1 MTLRTPTLAFI
12 LTLPASL
19 AVAES
24 SSVGSIRIEAGQK
37 FFEVE
42 CRRCHAIDSQDKSYG
57 PPLEGIIG
65 RKAGSVENYPYSDA
79 LKAAGF
85 VWTPGALR
93 AWMEDNQALI
103 PGTKMRHVGI
113 TDPVEQEF
121 ILSWL
126 KQTAAE

>member
-1 MTLRTPTLAFI
+1 MTLRTPTLA
-12 LTLPASL
+12 LLLALPASFAL
-19 AVAES
+19 AES
-24 SSVGSIRIEAGQK
+24 PTVDMIRIEAGEK
-37 FFEVE
+37 FFDVE

-113 TDPVEQEF
+113 TDPVEQAF

-126 KQTAAE
+126 RHTAAE